1 MRRPR
6 KTAFALLLGSL
17 LIAGPVAGSPDR
29 GERGGRGKQRVERA
43 QQQKQVRAQRS
54 QERRQGRSVRA
65 AQQRAARQEA
75 RAPRAA
81 RAQQRA
87 EQRAERA
94 QQRQARGE
102 RVRRV
107 EQRQARAERA
117 QQAHARNQVR
127 QAARA
132 EQRREAREQR
142 VAASELRQQQRAARQ
157 ARVQRGREL
166 AAERSRA
173 GRERAALRGL
183 NRERRQEVRA
193 ERAPARMQQRLEQR
207 RDRLDRRIDR
217 RIDRRPVLVE
227 QGRDGLARRTARL
240 ENERLRQLRLE
251 QRRLADRRAVAPLRD
266 RSAAPMR
273 FRGLDRD
280 GDGQVARWEWRG
292 NDVSFANQDWNDDGV
307 LRGAEVRPGAA
318 RTRPLAW
325 RSRVVEW
332 APQVTR
338 VTQPWPRV
346 TERWLVRQR
355 IQAIWPW
362 LTRAERNQVANDFSP
377 PVDELE
383 RRVWER
389 QRRAELEGQRLSWF
403 APQRWLPWADP
414 FVVEPVVRVARP
426 IALPPLDDFV
436 WTGFDEGLYER
447 QVLVND
453 FGPVDLIV
461 SRVDLDPVDR
471 VLVVDRF
478 STYDL
483 DRDRY
488 VTLREWP
495 GPRPLFYD
503 LDRDHDERL
512 VVDDLLVARPRLEPV
527 LAVDRERYVA
537 FHLLDRNDD
546 GVLAPWEWTGD
557 VDLFFL
563 LDADNDGVL
572 EQAEYLGLARRQRI
586 PLRVAYGA
594 DLDGDRRLVPVEW
607 VGDPYRFA
615 RLDIDDDGEIEPVEA
630 LVGWALRT

>member
-6 KTAFALLLGSL
+6 TTAFALLLGSL

-29 GERGGRGKQRVERA
+29 GDRGGRGKQRVERA
-43 QQQKQVRAQRS
+43 QQQKQARAQRA
-54 QERRQGRSVRA
+54 QERKQGRSTRA

-75 RAPRAA
+75 RP
-81 RAQQRA
+81 QRA

-94 QQRQARGE
+94 P
-102 RVRRV
+102 
-107 EQRQARAERA
+107 QRQARAERA
-117 QQAHARNQVR
+117 QQVQVRNQAR

-132 EQRREAREQR
+132 EQRREARDQR
-142 VAASELRQQQRAARQ
+142 VAASDLRQQQRAARQ
-157 ARVQRGREL
+157 TRAPRGREV

-183 NRERRQEVRA
+183 NRERRQDVRA
-193 ERAPARMQQRLEQR
+193 ERAPSRLQQRLEQR
-207 RDRLDRRIDR
+207 RERLDRRIDS
-217 RIDRRPVLVE
+217 RPVFVE
-227 QGRDGLARRTARL
+227 QGQERLARRTARL
-240 ENERLRQLRLE
+240 QDERLRQLGLE
-251 QRRLADRRAVAPLRD
+251 QRRAADRRAVAPLRD
-266 RSAAPMR
+266 RNLAPMR

-280 GDGQVARWEWRG
+280 GDGRVTRWEWRG
-292 NDVSFANQDWNDDGV
+292 NDVSFSNHDWNGDGV
-307 LRGAEVRPGAA
+307 LRGVEVRPGAA
-318 RTRPLAW
+318 RTRPIPW

-338 VTQPWPRV
+338 AAQPWPRV
-346 TERWLVRQR
+346 TERWVVRQR

-362 LTRAERNQVANDFSP
+362 LTRAERNHVAGDFSP

-389 QRRAELEGQRLSWF
+389 QRRAELTGQRLSWF

-426 IALPPLDDFV
+426 IALPPLHDFV

-447 QVLVND
+447 QLRVHD

-471 VLVVDRF
+471 VMVVDRF
-478 STYDL
+478 SAYDM

-488 VTLREWP
+488 LSMREWP
-495 GPRPLFYD
+495 GSRPLFYD
-503 LDRDHDERL
+503 LDRDHDRRL
-512 VVDDLLVARPRLEPV
+512 VLDDMLVARPRLEPV

-537 FHLLDRNDD
+537 FHLLDVDDD
-546 GVLAPWEWTGD
+546 GVLAPWEWSGD
-557 VDLFFL
+557 IDLFFL
-563 LDADNDGVL
+563 LDGDNDGVL
-572 EQAEYLGLARRQRI
+572 EQNEYLGMARRQRI

>member
-1 MRRPR
+1 MRRPK

-17 LIAGPVAGSPDR
+17 LIAGPVAGAPDR

-43 QQQKQVRAQRS
+43 QQQKQVRAQRA
-54 QERRQGRSVRA
+54 QQRQQARSTRA

-75 RAPRAA
+75 RQPRAG

-87 EQRAERA
+87 EQRAERTT
-94 QQRQARGE
+94 QRQARVE
-102 RVRRV
+102 RVQ
-107 EQRQARAERA
+107 QRQPRAERA
-117 QQAHARNQVR
+117 QQAQARNQAR

-142 VAASELRQQQRAARQ
+142 VAASELRQQQRVARQ
-157 ARVQRGREL
+157 ARAPRGREVS
-166 AAERSRA
+166 AERSRA

-193 ERAPARMQQRLEQR
+193 QRAPAPLQQRLEQR
-207 RDRLDRRIDR
+207 RERLDRRIDR
-217 RIDRRPVLVE
+217 RIDAPVFVD
-227 QGRDGLARRTARL
+227 QGRERLARRTRL

-251 QRRLADRRAVAPLRD
+251 ERRLADRRAVAPLRD
-266 RSAAPMR
+266 RSVAPMR

-292 NDVSFANQDWNDDGV
+292 NDVAFSNHDWNGDGV

-318 RTRPLAW
+318 RTRPIAW

-338 VTQPWPRV
+338 VAQPWPRV

-362 LTRAERNQVANDFSP
+362 LTRAERNQVAGDFSP

-389 QRRAELEGQRLSWF
+389 QRRAELEGRRLSWF
-403 APQRWLPWADP
+403 APQRWNPWADP

-436 WTGFDEGLYER
+436 WTGFDERLYER
-447 QVLVND
+447 QVRVHD

-461 SRVDLDPVDR
+461 SRVDLAPVDR

-478 STYDL
+478 SAYDL

-503 LDRDHDERL
+503 LDRDRDDRL

-537 FHLLDRNDD
+537 FHLLDRDDD

-557 VDLFFL
+557 IDLFFL
-563 LDADNDGVL
+563 LDADNDGVM
-572 EQAEYLGLARRQRI
+572 EQSEYLGLARRQRI

-615 RLDIDDDGEIEPVEA
+615 RLDIDADGEIEPVEA